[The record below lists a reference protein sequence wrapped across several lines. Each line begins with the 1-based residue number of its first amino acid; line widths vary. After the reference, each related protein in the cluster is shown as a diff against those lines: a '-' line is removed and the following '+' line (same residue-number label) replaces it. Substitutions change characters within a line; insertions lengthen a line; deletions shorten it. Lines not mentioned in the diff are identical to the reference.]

1 VNGAGMADEEWMM
14 RGPRI
19 DVGRLA
25 RSVCAMAVAI
35 AAGSSVS
42 VFAQGEG
49 EKPERHGVIAPPRT
63 DSADLSPPPLNEG
76 VLRAL
81 EASYLTDAERA
92 GLRVFHGVW
101 TAADLASAKLR
112 AKAALS
118 AGVLDDASFESKE
131 ADAEDRAEAALL
143 RGEPE
148 KAIEV
153 LAGMSN
159 ARAVRVRAEAL
170 ETLGKFDEALAA
182 TEPLVGLLTR
192 ETASA
197 AELTEGVLAMLVR
210 GRIMGMLPADF
221 GKLMD
226 LLSHAQQDLDRLY
239 WPAVLAQA
247 RLLYDKDNGPDANK
261 ALRSV
266 LSMNPSCASAWRMMG
281 ESAVSGFAF
290 DGAEAV
296 AGRLSTIASLV
307 GVADRPEPKRAQ
319 EPEPKT
325 VQDLVGMRV
334 GEVPPLRKE
343 LVEGKD
349 LEKLL
354 SVPGSVRAVSL
365 DGALILARARM
376 RQNAPELAEEALA
389 PVLARFPKH
398 RGALALRAA
407 VQAQMFDYAGTDER
421 LKAFDALW
429 AAPVSDTAGPTE
441 ALIAVGSALAEARQ
455 YDKAAAYLSK
465 AAARNSKV
473 PEALIELGLLYVQ
486 SGKDLPAKDA
496 LKAAVK
502 LDPFNT
508 RATNS
513 LTLIEELATYTTF
526 ESPNFIVRC
535 KPGVDEVVAKELIPP
550 LERIH
555 SVVCAAFEHTPA
567 QRTVIE
573 LMPDHEWFAVRITG
587 MPGIHTIAASTGPI
601 IAMEAPRDGRG
612 HYGVYDWERVVR
624 HEFTHTVNLSQ
635 TGYRLP
641 HWFTEAAAVSM
652 EFGPYDF
659 ATCQL
664 LVNALSTD
672 TLFDLREI
680 NEAFVR
686 PKKPTDRQQA
696 YMQGNWMYRYI
707 SETWGKSAPVRL
719 LERFSTG
726 EREDKAFPA
735 VLGVNTE
742 TFMMNFRVWARK
754 DAASWGMLPEPSLDS
769 LRLGWML
776 GEAAEREGL
785 SNRLMQVSRD
795 AATLIAGH
803 ARVEAPEEELGVE
816 LAPVLPFMATQWLE
830 KHPGHPDLLE
840 LSLTDTMNVAGNETT
855 PEVIAILD
863 KYAAARPVDPKPH
876 RLLAK
881 HYLDAA
887 DDAEKAKAIPHLEY
901 LDIREQYSPVYAA
914 ALAKLYAAGGDLDL
928 AWKKVE
934 RATQISGY
942 DPALREQAATIALRR
957 KDYTNAERHIAAL
970 VVLEPN
976 QPVHAKRLEA
986 VRKMAAGG

>member
-1 VNGAGMADEEWMM
+1 MDGMRRDGGGVGGRGMA
-14 RGPRI
+14 RRLRSGF
-19 DVGRLA
+19 VSGRSAWGLTA
-25 RSVCAMAVAI
+25 AVLVLFGGASVAI
-35 AAGSSVS
+35 G
-42 VFAQGEG
+42 QGEG

-101 TAADLASAKLR
+101 TAADLASPKLR

-148 KAIEV
+148 RALEL
-153 LAGMSN
+153 LAGVSS
-159 ARAVRVRAEAL
+159 ARGVRVRAEAL

-210 GRIMGMLPADF
+210 GRIMGMPPADF

-261 ALRSV
+261 ALRLV
-266 LSMNPSCASAWRMMG
+266 LSMNPSCAAAWRMMG
-281 ESAVSGFAF
+281 ESAVNGFAF

-296 AGRLSTIASLV
+296 AGRLSTIGGLV
-307 GVADRPEPKRAQ
+307 RGA
-319 EPEPKT
+319 
-325 VQDLVGMRV
+325 
-334 GEVPPLRKE
+334 GEGDGGGGGGGAGEHDFARKQSR
-343 LVEGKD
+343 GTF
-349 LEKLL
+349 
-354 SVPGSVRAVSL
+354 SV

-389 PVLARFPKH
+389 PVLAQFPKH

-455 YDKAAAYLSK
+455 YDKAAEYLSK
-465 AAARNSKV
+465 AAARNTKV

-513 LTLIEELATYTTF
+513 LTLIEELATYVTF

-659 ATCQL
+659 PTCQL

-742 TFMMNFRVWARK
+742 TFMMNFRVWAKK
-754 DAASWGMLPEPSLDS
+754 DAESWGMLPEPSLDS

-785 SNRLMQVSRD
+785 STRLMQVSRD

-803 ARVEAPEEELGVE
+803 ARVETPEEELGVE

-840 LSLTDTMNVAGNETT
+840 LSLTDAMNAAGNETT
-855 PEVIAILD
+855 PEVIAILE
-863 KYAAARPVDPKPH
+863 KYAVARPVDPKPH

-881 HYLDAA
+881 HYLDAT

-957 KDYTNAERHIAAL
+957 KDYANAERHIAAL
-970 VVLEPN
+970 AVLEPN